1 MADRIHKE
9 VSHEETP
16 DPEPAPVPAA
26 PSSATQG
33 AQGLDEVLDGIDDVL
48 EVNALTFVQSFRQK
62 GGQ

>member
-9 VSHEETP
+9 VSHEDAPE
-16 DPEPAPVPAA
+16 PEPAPAPVA
-26 PSSATQG
+26 PSAA

-48 EVNALTFVQSFRQK
+48 EVNALSFVQSFRQK

>member
-9 VSHEETP
+9 VSREEAP
-16 DPEPAPVPAA
+16 DPEPAPAA